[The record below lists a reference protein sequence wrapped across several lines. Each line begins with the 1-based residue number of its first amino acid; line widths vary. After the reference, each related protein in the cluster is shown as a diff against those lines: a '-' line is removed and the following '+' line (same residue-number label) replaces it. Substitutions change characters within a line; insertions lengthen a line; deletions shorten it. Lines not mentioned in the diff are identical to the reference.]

1 MKEEEEEEEE
11 EELCT
16 VIGVAFCSGS
26 VHKDAQITVH
36 NSNIYIYIY
45 IYITLWNLQQFC
57 YIQEMKAL
65 RILFVQLC
73 AP

>member
-45 IYITLWNLQQFC
+45 IYISHCGISSSSATFR
-57 YIQEMKAL
+57 K
-65 RILFVQLC
+65 
-73 AP
+73 